1 MHAWNMNYRTET
13 LSVYT
18 ENSVIIILHMCSVKG
33 RYDIVV
39 SLHYADICYVYVYHY
54 ATSTKQHTSQKQ
66 SYRHDKVI
74 KFSHSTTP

>member
-33 RYDIVV
+33 RYDIVFTTLYAHV
-39 SLHYADICYVYVYHY
+39 MCTYIIMQPQQSNILHKSNHTD
-54 ATSTKQHTSQKQ
+54 TTKL
-66 SYRHDKVI
+66 
-74 KFSHSTTP
+74 